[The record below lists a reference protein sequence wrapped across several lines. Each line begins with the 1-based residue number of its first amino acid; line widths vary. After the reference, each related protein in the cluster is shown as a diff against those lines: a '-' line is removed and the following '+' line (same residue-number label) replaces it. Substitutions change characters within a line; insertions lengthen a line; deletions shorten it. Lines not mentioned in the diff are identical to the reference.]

1 MSYRIFPRLT
11 AIVSLCLVAL
21 MPMAASASDHGG
33 GGAPEPLVFTT
44 NAGKSQYLQFGIIL
58 EPAVPEAQHLIAG
71 YKPKI
76 QHEILLM
83 LADKDVNKLRTLQ
96 GKKDLAE
103 EIIEIVNHV
112 IHEDEKTGV
121 KEVLFTKFLIQ

>member
-1 MSYRIFPRLT
+1 MRFKLLRRILACLMLT
-11 AIVSLCLVAL
+11 CAVAL
-21 MPMAASASDHGG
+21 PMSANASGGG

-44 NAGKSQYLQFGIIL
+44 NAGKNQYLQFGIIL

-96 GKKDLAE
+96 GKKELAE
-103 EIIEIVNHV
+103 EIVEIVNHI

>member
-1 MSYRIFPRLT
+1 MNFSRFIRPLVGL
-11 AIVSLCLVAL
+11 AMCLAL
-21 MPMAASASDHGG
+21 AMPMLATASGGG

-44 NAGKSQYLQFGIIL
+44 NAGKNQYLQFGILL

-83 LADKDVNKLRTLQ
+83 LAGKDVERLRTLQ

-103 EIIEIVNHV
+103 EILEIVNHI

>member
-1 MSYRIFPRLT
+1 MKFSRFSRPLVGL
-11 AIVSLCLVAL
+11 AMCIVLA
-21 MPMAASASDHGG
+21 MPMLATASDHGG

-44 NAGKSQYLQFGIIL
+44 NAGKNQYLQFGIIL

-83 LADKDVNKLRTLQ
+83 LADKDVEKLRTLQ

-103 EIIEIVNHV
+103 EILEIVNHV

-121 KEVLFTKFLIQ
+121 KEILFTKFLIQ

>member
-1 MSYRIFPRLT
+1 MKFSRFSRPLVGLVT
-11 AIVSLCLVAL
+11 CLVLA
-21 MPMAASASDHGG
+21 MPMLATASGGG

-44 NAGKSQYLQFGIIL
+44 NAGKNQYLQFGIIL

-83 LADKDVNKLRTLQ
+83 LAGKDVEKLRTLQ

-103 EIIEIVNHV
+103 EILEIVNHV

-121 KEVLFTKFLIQ
+121 KEILFTKFLIQ